1 MQRPRRAEVE
11 GREGVEVV
19 VVAAAHDGALA
30 PARHDEGQ
38 RRFGDLSVMDR
49 DAVGRRHV
57 DEHAPEPVVGDLGQ
71 EVRRDPEL
79 GAGEG
84 RRDRVAAEGDRV
96 IAGHRL
102 LVAGRQGVGE
112 EGNVNVG
119 LADEESLH
127 REKSR
132 RSPPAANRPAGGDP
146 WQETRPGSTGA
157 PFTSPGAPRARTGL
171 RDPDPSGGKPW
182 YALAIGEGAPPWDC
196 WLKDA

>member
-1 MQRPRRAEVE
+1 
-11 GREGVEVV
+11 
-19 VVAAAHDGALA
+19 
-30 PARHDEGQ
+30 
-38 RRFGDLSVMDR
+38 MDR
-49 DAVGRRHV
+49 DAVGRGHV
-57 DEHAPEPVVGDLGQ
+57 DEHAPEP
-71 EVRRDPEL
+71 

-96 IAGHRL
+96 VAGHRL

-112 EGNVNVG
+112 EGNVDVG

-132 RSPPAANRPAGGDP
+132 RSPPAANRPAGGYP

-171 RDPDPSGGKPW
+171 RDPDPGGGKPW

-196 WLKDA
+196 CLKDAGSTARPTRRSRRGGSSAGTRPSGTGSPRTGGPARAAGAASRPRKGATT